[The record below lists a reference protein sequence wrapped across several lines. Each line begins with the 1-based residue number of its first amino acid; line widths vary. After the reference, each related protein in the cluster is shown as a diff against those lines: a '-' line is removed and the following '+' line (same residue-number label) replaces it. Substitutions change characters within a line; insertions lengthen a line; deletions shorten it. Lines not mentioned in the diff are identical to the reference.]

1 MREFAA
7 KRNPGLSIRFVFD
20 CCRNAHAVTDFF
32 KAKQSS
38 MNYQRLLKQ
47 AWVLSLLLF
56 SGLFALAQQVITTS
70 GTVADAKTGVGIP
83 GVSVSIKG
91 GTGGTTTN
99 SEGNF
104 TLKAPTG
111 SVLVFTSVGYQGKEL
126 AAEEGAMFVAMD
138 PAAQNLNE
146 VVVVGYGTARK
157 KDLTGSVT
165 TVSAKDF
172 QTGNIQSPDQL
183 IAGKVAGVNII
194 QNGGS
199 PGAGST
205 IRIRGG
211 SSLTAS
217 NDPLIVIDGVPVDG
231 GIAGSPNALSLI
243 NPADIESFNILKDAS
258 ATAIY
263 GSRAS
268 NGVII
273 ITTKKGRR
281 GTPQWNFNS
290 SLIVSTP
297 AKLVDLLSAGE
308 FRKIVESRGTAADI
322 AKMGTAN
329 TNWQDE
335 IYQTALGS
343 DNNMSVSGALGNMPY
358 RASVGYLNQNGILR
372 TDNLQRVTGSLNISP
387 RLLNNHL
394 KVDLNLKGS
403 NSRSFFADQGA
414 IGAAQRF
421 DPTHPV
427 RSGKDAY
434 GGFWEWEQ
442 TGSTSGLNTLAP
454 NNPVGILEQ
463 REDKS
468 NVNRFIG
475 NIQLDYKFHFL
486 PELRANLNVG
496 TDRSRGTG
504 TIVLPVDAASQ
515 LKAGRAGTNNEYRQ
529 ENTNDLLE
537 FYLNYATDLKKLK
550 SRIDVMA
557 GYSYQD
563 FQTKNFNFNDRLFDG
578 SDNPATPNPQ
588 FDFDIPQYTLIS
600 YFGRLNY
607 TYNNKYI
614 LTATIR
620 RDGSSRFSPNNRWG
634 MFPSAAFAWKISEEG
649 FMVGNS
655 IFSDLKLRVAYG
667 VTGQQDIGNRYAYI
681 PRYSIA
687 ERNSSYWFG
696 TTTNLF
702 PIYLP
707 QAYNADLKWEETGQF
722 NVGIDFGLFED
733 KVTGSLEYFNKKSS
747 DLLFQVPIPV
757 GSNFSNELVANVGEL
772 TVNGAEMTINYTPFR
787 TSKSRLDLSFN
798 ATYLDR
804 EITRVR
810 GDEDPS
816 FRGIQVGGIAGGTGN
831 TIQILSKG
839 YSPNAFYVFKQVYDP
854 SGRPIEGLYEDM
866 NRDGIINQDDRYQ
879 YKKPDADIFLGFSS
893 QYTLNRFSA
902 GFVMRASIGNYVY
915 NNVFSERGVYRNII
929 DPLGFLQN
937 GVRNVLETQFFN
949 NQYFSDYYV
958 QNASFLRM
966 DNLNFGYDFGGVL
979 GKKTTLRATAN
990 IQNVFVITQ
999 YEGVDPEVQGIDNT
1013 YYPRPRIFT
1022 FGLNLGF

>member
-7 KRNPGLSIRFVFD
+7 KRYPGLSIRFIFD
-20 CCRNAHAVTDFF
+20 CCRNAHVVTDFF

-104 TLKAPTG
+104 TLKASTG

-126 AAEEGAMFVAMD
+126 AAEEGAMFVAME